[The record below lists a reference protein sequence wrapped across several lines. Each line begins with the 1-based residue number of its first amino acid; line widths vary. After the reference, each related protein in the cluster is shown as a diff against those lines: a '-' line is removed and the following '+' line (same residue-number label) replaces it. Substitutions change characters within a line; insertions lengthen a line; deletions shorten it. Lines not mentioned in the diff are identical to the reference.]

1 MPSPRPVPP
10 TLAVSRALGG
20 GGVTRAGLCLQSPW
34 AAVTSAQRSGGRGA
48 GTARQTTQDLVVP
61 GLRV

>member
-20 GGVTRAGLCLQSPW
+20 GGASQGALGLYEDVRVTRILI
-34 AAVTSAQRSGGRGA
+34 RIK
-48 GTARQTTQDLVVP
+48 D
-61 GLRV
+61 